1 MVRRAKRCPKSLEKP
16 GSWQIGKTFLIRE
29 FFVSPDTKHANFNF
43 VSNSRQEEHASEIA
57 SIAKQAH
64 ETAIKAEEMTQ
75 EALEQQIAT
84 GNEIRVLQENVMKM
98 GQKLTKV
105 QSLASNTLA
114 ESTDAYNQ
122 ALELY
127 RAAISLEVPEA
138 SSILI

>member
-1 MVRRAKRCPKSLEKP
+1 MEMNSPKIP
-16 GSWQIGKTFLIRE
+16 NYH
-29 FFVSPDTKHANFNF
+29 SPWSRKSYFQTENLPNFTTKKADFNF
-43 VSNSRQEEHASEIA
+43 VSNTRQEEHASEIA

-138 SSILI
+138 SSILM

>member
-1 MVRRAKRCPKSLEKP
+1 
-16 GSWQIGKTFLIRE
+16 
-29 FFVSPDTKHANFNF
+29 
-43 VSNSRQEEHASEIA
+43 
-57 SIAKQAH
+57 
-64 ETAIKAEEMTQ
+64 MTQ

-138 SSILI
+138 SSISIHIEDRAKNGSATM